1 MSFDFDAHEAR
12 LRRDGFT
19 VIEDFMSPAQLDG
32 VRAALAP
39 HLGSHLGR
47 NSFEG
52 LETERVY
59 TLVARGKVFEEATA
73 DPRILGLLDRFLQP
87 GYLLT
92 ASQAICIYPGEKA
105 QPLHFDDGFYRMAR
119 PRPAVSLSL
128 ICAVD
133 AFTEDNGATDIIP
146 GSHDWSSERVSA
158 FLGSDGVG
166 GAPPDALAALLKPA
180 AMPAGAAIVFLGTLL
195 HRGGA
200 NRSQRPRLAFTN
212 QYCEPWARTQ
222 ENFYLGV
229 PRDWTARMSPE
240 LQSLLGY
247 NIWPPFMGQVTASH
261 PLKSLEPGW
270 VPPVVAQSSKG
281 ETR

>member
-1 MSFDFDAHEAR
+1 MAFDADAHEAR

-19 VIEDFMSPAQLDG
+19 VIEDFMSAAQLAA

-39 HLGSHLGR
+39 HLGSHMGR

-59 TLVARGKVFEEATA
+59 TLVARGKVFEDATEDA
-73 DPRILGLLDRFLQP
+73 RLMVLLDRFLQP

-105 QPLHFDDGFYRMAR
+105 QPVHFDDSFYPFAR
-119 PRPAVSLSL
+119 PRPPISLSL

-133 AFTEDNGATDIIP
+133 AFTETNGATDIIA
-146 GSHDWSSERVSA
+146 GSHDWGTQGRDMPAAEIE
-158 FLGSDGVG
+158 
-166 GAPPDALAALLKPA
+166 ALLKPA
-180 AMPAGAAIVFLGTLL
+180 VLPPGAAIVFLGTLI

-200 NRSQRPRLAFTN
+200 NRSAAPRLAFTN

-222 ENFYLGV
+222 ENFYLGI
-229 PRDWTARMSPE
+229 PRDHVARMSPK
-240 LQSLLGY
+240 LHSLLGY

-270 VPPVVAQSSKG
+270 VPPVVAQRRG
-281 ETR
+281 EAA